1 MVFQA
6 GHITSTMQNPSLGI
20 VESSLVV
27 LVGWLVSIMS
37 VNSSH
42 YMMGLPGICSRLWHS
57 DINRPGGLVGKQYQ
71 ILAIQ
76 IHILI
81 PTSMIRA

>member
-6 GHITSTMQNPSLGI
+6 GHIMTTMQSPSLGT
-20 VESSLVV
+20 VESFLVV

-57 DINRPGGLVGKQYQ
+57 DINRPGGLVGKKHS
-71 ILAIQ
+71 IMAIR

-81 PTSMIRA
+81 SSSMIRA